1 MPSVPICSVADRRQ
15 DPHSQAGGLFQ
26 QVEINGKPLK
36 VPAITPRLAD
46 TPGETRWPGGE
57 VGSHNQAVLRD
68 ELGLS
73 EAEFADLQAQGIIG

>member
-1 MPSVPICSVADRRQ
+1 MME
-15 DPHSQAGGLFQ
+15 DPHFQARGLFQ

-46 TPGETRWPGGE
+46 TPGKTRWPGGE
-57 VGSHNQAVLRD
+57 VGSHNHSVLRD

-73 EAEFADLQAQGIIG
+73 DAEFAELQAQGIIG